1 MQILIT
7 LPFTEQQMDMIRA
20 VSPRL
25 KVTAIRAHQPNE
37 IPGDLWAKTDILYTD
52 TVLPEPAQCVPNL
65 KWIQFHYTGIDYAI
79 NNPIMKKPDLLATTL
94 SGANAP
100 QMAEYALTMMLA
112 LGTNLENYDG
122 KPVKIHLAGK
132 KMGILQA
139 A

>member
-1 MQILIT
+1 MSTDPLQVLIT
-7 LPFTEQQMDMIRA
+7 LPFTEQQVEMISA

-37 IPGDLWAKTDILYTD
+37 IPGELWNRTDILYTD
-52 TVLPEPAQCVPNL
+52 TVLPDLTLVPNL

-79 NNPIMKKPDLLATTL
+79 NNPIIKKPDLMITTL

-112 LGTNLENYDG
+112 LSTNLDR
-122 KPVKIHLAGK
+122 KSVV
-132 KMGILQA
+132 
-139 A
+139 